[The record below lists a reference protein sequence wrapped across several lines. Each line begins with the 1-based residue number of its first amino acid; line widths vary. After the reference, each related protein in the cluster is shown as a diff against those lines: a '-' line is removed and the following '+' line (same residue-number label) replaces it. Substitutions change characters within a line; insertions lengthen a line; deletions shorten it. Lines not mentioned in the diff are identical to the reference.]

1 MTQQA
6 QSQDLED
13 MRRTFR
19 SKLGWLKSL
28 RSLVIITEVQGDRSG
43 SVPVGYS
50 PGDPFVKE
58 FINLLFSSQDLLPHS
73 LERLWIPVDYDSSRE
88 LRIEQLP
95 APLVTSLNLW
105 EEDGVGTQ
113 LDHPKFKQV
122 EHLGNIEFSD
132 SFDQMQKL
140 EYIEGLCV
148 DNEVIVGTLNYVMC
162 EKKNNFLY
170 FQQGLS
176 LFCKTHPDLLHLYFN
191 TSFDGAHHEA
201 DYSIGD
207 GDFFLPKLQTI
218 GYFSTSGPSESSL
231 IY

>member
-19 SKLGWLKSL
+19 SKIGWLKSL
-28 RSLVIITEVQGDRSG
+28 RSLVIITEMQGDRSG

-58 FINLLFSSQDLLPHS
+58 FINLLFSSQDLLSHS
-73 LERLWIPVDYDSSRE
+73 LERLWIPSEYSSSRV
-88 LRIEQLP
+88 LTIDQLP
-95 APLVTSLNLW
+95 APLVKSLQLW

-122 EHLGNIEFSD
+122 EHLGNIDFSD

-162 EKKNNFLY
+162 EKKIIFFIFPTGIEFVLQNSSGFA
-170 FQQGLS
+170 S
-176 LFCKTHPDLLHLYFN
+176 LV
-191 TSFDGAHHEA
+191 
-201 DYSIGD
+201 
-207 GDFFLPKLQTI
+207 LQHKF
-218 GYFSTSGPSESSL
+218 G
-231 IY
+231 